1 MPEPSQDF
9 ELQRTGQPRPIKDR
23 RGERSVT
30 LVFET
35 FSVFSAVRLASGA
48 RSLTWVFQTSS
59 DFSAVRLASGER
71 SLTWMPQ
78 TINDC
83 SAVRSASGERSIK
96 SSFLSPRFRVLHS
109 CQFSPSHSYHS
120 LARDR
125 DFNHASSLI

>member
-35 FSVFSAVRLASGA
+35 FSVFSAVRSDSGE
-48 RSLTWVFQTSS
+48 RSLTWVPPTIN
-59 DFSAVRLASGER
+59 DCSAVRSASGER
-71 SLTWMPQ
+71 SLTWVPE
-78 TINDC
+78 TRSDC

-109 CQFSPSHSYHS
+109 CQFSPSHSYH
-120 LARDR
+120 
-125 DFNHASSLI
+125 